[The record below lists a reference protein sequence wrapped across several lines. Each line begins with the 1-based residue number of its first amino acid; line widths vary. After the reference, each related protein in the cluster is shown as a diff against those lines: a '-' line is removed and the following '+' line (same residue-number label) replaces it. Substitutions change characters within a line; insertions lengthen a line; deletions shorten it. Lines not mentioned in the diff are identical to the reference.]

1 MKVKFMKKIIAL
13 ISSLAVLMIA
23 FSGCVGE
30 NKPVANGTEPNSS
43 GTSPVSGQSATDMS
57 KLKNLPAGFNF
68 TGSFPL
74 SESEIKDKYK
84 VENSGAVAGSEG
96 AYKFNGTDFYVD
108 VIEFKDSEAAKDF
121 IEKHKSTFTP
131 LKEGSRFVEET
142 FNGHSAIKITDY
154 ITSGGKSIPRYTYIW
169 NNEKYV
175 ISVFGNTADSA
186 QVKQLAE
193 ATGY

>member
-30 NKPVANGTEPNSS
+30 DKPAVNGTEPNSS
-43 GTSPVSGQSATDMS
+43 GTSTLSGQSAADMS
-57 KLKNLPAGFNF
+57 QLKNPPAGFNF

-74 SESEIKDKYK
+74 NETDVKSSYN
-84 VENSGAVAGSEG
+84 VENSGLVAGSEG
-96 AYKFNGTDFYVD
+96 AYNSNKTDFYVD
-108 VIEFKDSEAAKDF
+108 VLEFKDSEAAKNF
-121 IEKHKSTFTP
+121 IEKYKLTFTP

-142 FNGHSAIKITDY
+142 FNGHSAVRITDY
-154 ITSGGKSIPRYTYIW
+154 ITSGGKSTPRYTYIW

-175 ISVFGNTADSA
+175 IAVFGNTADSA
-186 QVKQLAE
+186 QVRQLAE

>member
-1 MKVKFMKKIIAL
+1 MKVKFMKKIMAL
-13 ISSLAVLMIA
+13 ISSLAILMIA

-30 NKPVANGTEPNSS
+30 NKPVANGTEPNSTGIS
-43 GTSPVSGQSATDMS
+43 IVSGQSAASMS
-57 KLKNLPAGFNF
+57 ELKNLPAGFNF

-74 SESEIKDKYK
+74 NETDIKNTYK
-84 VENSGAVAGSEG
+84 VENSGVVAGSEG
-96 AYKFNGTDFYVD
+96 AYKSNGTDFYVD
-108 VIEFKDSEAAKDF
+108 VFEFKDPEAAKNF
-121 IEKHKSTFTP
+121 IEKHKAIFTP

-142 FNGHSAIKITDY
+142 FNGHSAVRITDY

-175 ISVFGNTADSA
+175 IAVFGNTADSS
-186 QVKQLAE
+186 QVRQLAE